1 MREEKHD
8 EGTHGGALVTVRC
21 SGGLGPDRVAGMNL
35 LVVFGF
41 LAVTHKYKPSALA
54 DVFILFG
61 VGTIA
66 AILMYVDYLDSAP
79 MADMTAFAMIGC
91 SRG

>member
-1 MREEKHD
+1 M
-8 EGTHGGALVTVRC
+8 
-21 SGGLGPDRVAGMNL
+21 P
-35 LVVFGF
+35 
-41 LAVTHKYKPSALA
+41 HKYKPSALA
-54 DVFILFG
+54 DVFIIFG